1 MIYCI
6 ILSTHTTE
14 KILSCLTKFYQH
26 TQHIADSILC
36 LLTRLLTLEPTLN
49 NKPLSS
55 LSHHLFHVPWWH
67 FWQRAFK
74 FCDCQETKEGLLCVD
89 WPILPRGLK
98 FLWEQNL

>member
-1 MIYCI
+1 MIYYI
-6 ILSTHTTE
+6 ILTTHTTE

-36 LLTRLLTLEPTLN
+36 LLTSLLTLEPTLN

-67 FWQRAFK
+67 FWQTCLQILWLSGNK
-74 FCDCQETKEGLLCVD
+74 TGLSVCWL
-89 WPILPRGLK
+89 
-98 FLWEQNL
+98 